1 MFLRQEIERVKYS
14 KDKDSYGRF
23 MSGLMKNRGASSTK
37 LNTSFEE
44 PALKEITIANVNK
57 SDKKRV
63 EFVVEVA
70 PQKSEKK

>member
-1 MFLRQEIERVKYS
+1 
-14 KDKDSYGRF
+14 

-44 PALKEITIANVNK
+44 QALKEITIANVNK

-63 EFVVEVA
+63 EFVEEVP
-70 PQKSEKK
+70 PQKSEKKQVVEEEVRKSVESVKQTIIQK